1 MRPPS
6 TVLLRSLLRPEQPL
20 CQMQIRS
27 KSNWMP
33 REKYAKITLL
43 DKLHRRQKDAV
54 RRERQSSQ
62 QRAEKMTF
70 ESLPHPPPSAVQSAT
85 PSPQAG
91 PTPTVS
97 PLPFKINR
105 TPSSNLPIYESSKA
119 GGSKHITS
127 IRKISGDLNELA
139 SRIRSALGLQQ
150 HIVDVKGRRKETVA
164 INWTTRQVV
173 VRGWRGP
180 EIKKWAEFNGF

>member
-1 MRPPS
+1 MPDANQIKIELDAAREICEDHSAGQTTPQTKRCCAKRTWVTES
-6 TVLLRSLLRPEQPL
+6 ESLQAILLTFCPG
-20 CQMQIRS
+20 
-27 KSNWMP
+27 
-33 REKYAKITLL
+33 
-43 DKLHRRQKDAV
+43 
-54 RRERQSSQ
+54 QSSQ